1 MRHRVVGWVIVTL
14 PVLVLAERG
23 WSRRHMSDDGYIH
36 LRVVKQL
43 LAGHGPV
50 FNVGERVE
58 ASTSPLWVFIL
69 AVADVVTPVRLE
81 WIAVLLGL
89 GLTLAGVTAAIVG
102 ARGLNRTKKGVGL
115 LVPAGLLLLAVY
127 PPNWV
132 FATSGL
138 EGGLALAWL
147 GACFVLLVRWA
158 RERQSAPPVL
168 AVAVGAGPLIR
179 PDLGIFTLFFLLTLI
194 VGTWGRSS
202 RREQVRTVALVLA
215 APVLYELFRLGYY
228 GSPVPNPAI
237 AKEATRARWDSGWD
251 YLQRALSDYW
261 IWFPLVVL
269 ACGAYVPLLRRLARG
284 TDRRA
289 ALVVVAFGLGGIAHA
304 LYVVRVGGD
313 FMHARLLLPS
323 LFAIAA
329 PVAVVPLDRRYLPAL
344 LVVPWALVALCFL
357 PSPTDTRH
365 FFFTLKSR
373 PVTVEDFNW
382 GRKGLARFYTGHG
395 VYYNA
400 DQIRARPAP
409 GRDGAVV
416 SYGIG
421 ISSYALG
428 NDVYV
433 LDALGLADPFTA
445 HLELRVRGYPGHEK
459 PLPPPWVVAR
469 LTAPSSTVD
478 EQVFRGGLGWGINP
492 IDDPRGV
499 PFDRRV
505 TDARAVLECPAVVD
519 LQRSYTGRL
528 TPGRFIDNIV
538 HALRRS
544 RLRIPPEPAVARAR
558 LCRASSHA
566 WGSVEAG
573 VEVSGLEPP
582 TSTLRT

>member
-1 MRHRVVGWVIVTL
+1 
-14 PVLVLAERG
+14 
-23 WSRRHMSDDGYIH
+23 MSDDGYIH

-89 GLTLAGVTAAIVG
+89 GLTLAGVTAAVVG
-102 ARGLNRTKKGVGL
+102 ARGLNRTRQGVGVV
-115 LVPAGLLLLAVY
+115 VPAGLLLLAIY

-132 FATSGL
+132 YATSGL
-138 EGGLALAWL
+138 EGGLALGWL
-147 GACFVLLVRWA
+147 GLCFVLLVRWT
-158 RERQSAPPVL
+158 RQGQRPPAAL
-168 AVAVGAGPLIR
+168 AVAIGLGPLIR
-179 PDLGIFTLFFLLTLI
+179 PDLGVFTLLFLLTLI
-194 VGTWGRSS
+194 VGSWGRTST
-202 RREQVRTVALVLA
+202 REQVRTVALALA
-215 APVLYELFRLGYY
+215 APLLYELFRLGYY

-237 AKEATRARWDSGWD
+237 AKEAARARWDSGWG
-251 YLQRALSDYW
+251 YLHRALNDYW
-261 IWFPLVVL
+261 IWFPLIVI
-269 ACGAYVPLLRRLARG
+269 AFGAYVPLLRRLTRQ

-289 ALVVVAFGLGGIAHA
+289 ALVAAAFGFGGIVHA

-323 LFAIAA
+323 LFAVAA
-329 PVAVVPLDRRYLPAL
+329 PVAVVPLDRRYLLAL
-344 LVVPWALVALCFL
+344 LVVPWALVALFFL

-365 FFFTLKSR
+365 FFFTAKPR

-382 GRKGLARFYTGHG
+382 GRKGLASFYKGHG

-400 DQIRARPAP
+400 TLLPARPAA
-409 GRDGAVV
+409 GRDGSVV

-428 NDVYV
+428 TNVYV

-445 HLELRVRGYPGHEK
+445 RLQLRVRGYPGHEK
-459 PLPPPWVVAR
+459 PLPAPWVVAR
-469 LTAPSSTVD
+469 LTSPGSSVD
-478 EQVFRGGLGWGINP
+478 DKVFRGGLGWGIVP

-499 PFDRRV
+499 AFDVRV
-505 TDARAVLECPAVVD
+505 DDARAALECSALVD
-519 LQRSYTGRL
+519 LRRSYTAPL
-528 TPGRFIDNIV
+528 TLGRFIDNVV
-538 HALRRS
+538 HALGRS
-544 RLRIPPEPAVARAR
+544 RLRIPPEPSVARAR
-558 LCRASSHA
+558 LCGA
-566 WGSVEAG
+566 
-573 VEVSGLEPP
+573 
-582 TSTLRT
+582 

>member
-1 MRHRVVGWVIVTL
+1 MRHRVVSWVIVTL
-14 PVLVLAERG
+14 PILVLAERG

-89 GLTLAGVTAAIVG
+89 GLTLAGVTAAVVG
-102 ARGLNRTKKGVGL
+102 ARGLNRTRQGVGVV
-115 LVPAGLLLLAVY
+115 VPAGLLLLAIY

-132 FATSGL
+132 YATSGL
-138 EGGLALAWL
+138 EGGLALGWL
-147 GACFVLLVRWA
+147 GLCFVLLVRWT
-158 RERQSAPPVL
+158 RRGQRPPAAL
-168 AVAVGAGPLIR
+168 AVAIGLGPLIR
-179 PDLGIFTLFFLLTLI
+179 PDLGVFTLLFLLTLI
-194 VGTWGRSS
+194 VGSCGRTST
-202 RREQVRTVALVLA
+202 REQVRTVALALA
-215 APVLYELFRLGYY
+215 APLLYELFRLGYY

-237 AKEATRARWDSGWD
+237 AKEAARARWDSGWG
-251 YLQRALSDYW
+251 YLHRALNDYW
-261 IWFPLVVL
+261 ICFPLIVI
-269 ACGAYVPLLRRLARG
+269 AFGAYVPLLRRLTRQ

-289 ALVVVAFGLGGIAHA
+289 ALVAAAFGFGGIVHA

-323 LFAIAA
+323 LFAVAA
-329 PVAVVPLDRRYLPAL
+329 PVAVVPLDRRYLLAL
-344 LVVPWALVALCFL
+344 LVVPWALVALFFL

-365 FFFTLKSR
+365 FFFTAKPR

-382 GRKGLARFYTGHG
+382 GRKGLASFYKGHG
-395 VYYNA
+395 VYYNTTLLS
-400 DQIRARPAP
+400 ARPAA

-428 NDVYV
+428 TDVYV

-445 HLELRVRGYPGHEK
+445 RLQLRVRGYPGHEK
-459 PLPPPWVVAR
+459 PLP
-469 LTAPSSTVD
+469 APSDAGASTPR
-478 EQVFRGGLGWGINP
+478 RG
-492 IDDPRGV
+492 
-499 PFDRRV
+499 
-505 TDARAVLECPAVVD
+505 
-519 LQRSYTGRL
+519 
-528 TPGRFIDNIV
+528 
-538 HALRRS
+538 
-544 RLRIPPEPAVARAR
+544 
-558 LCRASSHA
+558 
-566 WGSVEAG
+566 
-573 VEVSGLEPP
+573 
-582 TSTLRT
+582 

>member
-1 MRHRVVGWVIVTL
+1 MPVLGAALPGAARRPQARGRRVLGWVMVTL

-69 AVADVVTPVRLE
+69 AVADVVSPVRLE

-89 GLTLAGVTAAIVG
+89 GLTVAGVTAAIVG
-102 ARGLNRTKKGVGL
+102 ARRLSRTRQGLAL
-115 LVPAGLLLLAVY
+115 LVPAGLLLLVVY

-158 RERQSAPPVL
+158 QQGPRPPPVL
-168 AVAVGAGPLIR
+168 AIGIGLGPLIR
-179 PDLGIFTLFFLLTLI
+179 PDLGVFTVLFLLTLI
-194 VGTWGRSS
+194 VGAWGRSS
-202 RREQVRTVALVLA
+202 PREHARTLALALA
-215 APVLYELFRLGYY
+215 APLLYELFRLGYY

-237 AKEATRARWDSGWD
+237 AKEATRARWDSGWS
-251 YLQRALSDYW
+251 YLHRALDDYW
-261 IWFPLVVL
+261 IWFPLIVL
-269 ACGAYVPLLRRLARG
+269 ACGAYPPLTRRLARRK
-284 TDRRA
+284 DRRA
-289 ALVVVAFGLGGIAHA
+289 ALVVAAFGLGGVAHA

-329 PVAVVPLDRRYLPAL
+329 PVAVVPLDRRYLLAL
-344 LVVPWALVALCFL
+344 LVVPWALVAVLFL

-365 FFFTLKSR
+365 FFFTAKQR
-373 PVTVEDFNW
+373 PVTLEDFNW
-382 GRKGLARFYTGHG
+382 GRKGLASFHKRHG

-400 DQIRARPAP
+400 VRLPARPAP

-428 NDVYV
+428 TDVYV

-445 HLELRVRGYPGHEK
+445 RLQLRVRGYPGHEK
-459 PLPPPWVVAR
+459 PLPAPWVVAR
-469 LTAPSSTVD
+469 LTAPGSSVD
-478 EQVFRGGLGWGINP
+478 EKIFHGLGWGISP

-505 TDARAVLECPAVVD
+505 ADARAALECRGIRD
-519 LQRSYTGRL
+519 LRRSYTGRL
-528 TPGRFIDNIV
+528 TVGRFIDNVV
-538 HALRRS
+538 HALRRT
-544 RLRIPPEPAVARAR
+544 RLRIPPEPAMARAR
-558 LCRASSHA
+558 FC
-566 WGSVEAG
+566 V
-573 VEVSGLEPP
+573 V
-582 TSTLRT
+582 